1 MKKDNKDNNEI
12 VNKIIEVLE
21 TIKPYLYMDG
31 GDLEFVKYED
41 NYVYIKLLGM
51 CQGCA
56 MADVT
61 IENGIFETLKQEI
74 PEIKGVINCSI

>member
-1 MKKDNKDNNEI
+1 MNNNEEI
-12 VNKIIEVLE
+12 VNKIKEVLE

-74 PEIKGVINCSI
+74 PAIKGVINCEI

>member
-1 MKKDNKDNNEI
+1 MQNNEEI
-12 VNKIIEVLE
+12 VNKIKEVLE

-51 CQGCA
+51 CQGCE

-74 PEIKGVINCSI
+74 PEIKGVINCAI

>member
-1 MKKDNKDNNEI
+1 MSKEETI
-12 VNKIIEVLE
+12 NKIKEILD
-21 TIKPYLYMDG
+21 TIKPYLYSDG
-31 GDLEFVKYED
+31 GDLEFIKYED
-41 NYVYIKLLGM
+41 GYVYIRLLGA

-74 PEIKGVINCSI
+74 PEIKGIINSL

>member
-1 MKKDNKDNNEI
+1 MKTNEDI
-12 VNKIIEVLE
+12 INKIKEVLE

-51 CQGCA
+51 CQGCSL
-56 MADVT
+56 ADVT

-74 PEIKGVINCSI
+74 PEVKGVINCSI

>member
-1 MKKDNKDNNEI
+1 MKSNDEI
-12 VNKIIEVLE
+12 VKKIIEVLE

-31 GDLEFVKYED
+31 GDLEFVKYAD

-74 PEIKGVINCSI
+74 PEIKGVINCDI

>member
-1 MKKDNKDNNEI
+1 MSKEETI
-12 VNKIIEVLE
+12 NKIKEILD
-21 TIKPYLYMDG
+21 TIKPYLYSDG
-31 GDLEFVKYED
+31 GDLEFIKYED
-41 NYVYIKLLGM
+41 GYVYIKLLGA

-74 PEIKGVINCSI
+74 PEIKGIINSL

>member
-1 MKKDNKDNNEI
+1 MKNNEEI
-12 VNKIIEVLE
+12 VNKIKEVLE